1 MEVRQGEG
9 GRLPETAEA
18 PQLQQVL
25 DEAPVEHPEVLAW
38 IAEAKRLFAEAEER
52 FEAGLV
58 LPALS
63 SLAAVSPLHHMLTER
78 FSCLL
83 MTAVPTEP
91 AEADIAPGLYL

>member
-1 MEVRQGEG
+1 MEVRHGEG
-9 GRLPETAEA
+9 GRFPETAEV
-18 PQLQQVL
+18 PKLQQVL

-63 SLAAVSPLHHMLTER
+63 SLAAVPPLHHMLTER
-78 FSCLL
+78 FSGLL
-83 MTAVPTEP
+83 LTADEP
-91 AEADIAPGLYL
+91 DDADVATGLYL